1 MSLLQQACDTY
12 DYAEKAFAGV
22 YEAGK
27 NEPLAPIGHA
37 ITNAKIE
44 ITIDAEGNYIQG
56 REVDKNDAKTIFPV
70 TEESA
75 GRTAAPCAH
84 PLCEQLGYLT
94 PMNIEKYSL
103 YTVQLQQWESSEYSH
118 PLLKPIL
125 EYVNR
130 GTIIRDLAGERI
142 IKINENGTPKDEKAF
157 VRWRVIGIGNET
169 EECWKNRSLQNSYGK
184 YYLSRIQDG
193 YQDVCMVNGNIE
205 PIAKQ
210 HAKGIVSLNGNAKL
224 ISSND
229 SVNFT
234 YRGRFINDT
243 ESMTVG
249 YMASQ
254 KAHNALRWIIANQGR
269 YCAGRNFVCWNPQG
283 VEIPEVISVM
293 RPRKKGK
300 KDEAASYTPSDY
312 KDYLNRVLKGWKSEF
327 PVDAK
332 AVIAV
337 FDAATTGRLSLSYYN
352 EMQATDF
359 LERLKY
365 WDETC
370 CWPNKS
376 FGIQSPSLMNIAC
389 YAFGTLRNNKIEA
402 DDAIMKQVMLK
413 LVASRLEKA
422 RIPTDIE
429 RMLVIKAGTLML
441 YDDSKASGWLRSAL
455 LFTVCAVIRKYRFD
469 YYREEWDMA
478 LEKEKKDRSYQY
490 GRLLAVLEKAE
501 RDTYGVD
508 EDREPNAIRMQ
519 SVFTQR
525 PQYASRMIWEQVKR
539 GYYRR
544 LSIGQ
549 RTYYEKLIGQI
560 MEQISEYEDE
570 ANKPLEDTYLLG
582 YYLQKNEMYTVRN
595 KDQNSKQIEEDE

>member
-12 DYAEKAFAGV
+12 DYAGKAYAGV
-22 YEAGK
+22 YESGK
-27 NEPLAPIGHA
+27 NEPLAPICHA
-37 ITNAKIE
+37 ITNAKLE
-44 ITIDAEGNYIQG
+44 ITIDANGNYIQG
-56 REVDKNDAKTIFPV
+56 TEVDKSDAKTIFPV

-84 PLCEQLGYLT
+84 PLCEQLGYLL
-94 PMNIEKYSL
+94 PQNAEKNGL
-103 YTVQLQQWESSEYSH
+103 YINQLKEWDLSEYSH
-118 PLLKPIL
+118 PMIHPIL
-125 EYVNR
+125 TYVSK
-130 GTIIRDLAGERI
+130 GTIIRDLIGESI
-142 IKINENGTPKDEKAF
+142 IKANENGTPKDEKAF
-157 VRWRVIGIGNET
+157 IRWRVIGIGNESGA
-169 EECWKNRSLQNSYGK
+169 CWKNRNLQNSYIR
-184 YYLSRIQDG
+184 YYLSRIQERDK
-193 YQDVCMVNGNIE
+193 DVCMVNGDIE

-229 SVNFT
+229 SINFT

-249 YMASQ
+249 YLASQ
-254 KAHNALRWIIANQGR
+254 KSHNALRWIIANQGR

-283 VEIPEVISVM
+283 KEIPKIISAM
-293 RPRKKGK
+293 RPKGMQEK
-300 KDEAASYTPSDY
+300 GEAASYTPSDY
-312 KDYLNRVLKGWKSEF
+312 KENLVKILNGWKTDL
-327 PVDAK
+327 PIDAK

-337 FDAATTGRLSLSYYN
+337 FDAATTGRLSLSYYS

-370 CWPNKS
+370 CWPNKN

-389 YAFGTLRNNKIEA
+389 YAFGTLRNDKIEA
-402 DDAIMKQVMLK
+402 DDGVMKQAMLK

-422 RIPTDIE
+422 KIPTDIE
-429 RMLVIKAGTLML
+429 RMLVKKAGTLML
-441 YDDSKASGWLRSAL
+441 YNDSKTGNWLRSDL
-455 LFTVCAVIRKYRFD
+455 LFTACAVIKKYRYD
-469 YYREEWDMA
+469 YYREVWDMA

-501 RDTYGVD
+501 RDTYGAD
-508 EDREPNAIRMQ
+508 EDREPNAMRMQ

-539 GYYRR
+539 GYYRH
-544 LSIGQ
+544 LSNGQ

-560 MEQISEYEDE
+560 MEQLSVYEEE

-582 YYLQKNEMYTVRN
+582 YYLQKNEMYTGRN
-595 KDQNSKQIEEDE
+595 KDQKDN